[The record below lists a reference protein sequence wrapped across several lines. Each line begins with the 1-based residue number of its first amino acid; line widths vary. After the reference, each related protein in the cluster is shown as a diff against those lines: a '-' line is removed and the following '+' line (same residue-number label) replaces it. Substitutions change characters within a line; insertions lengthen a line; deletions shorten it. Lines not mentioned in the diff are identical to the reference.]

1 MTAINFPDSPSNG
14 DTHVVGG
21 VTYTYDSTE
30 TKWKT
35 TINSNAFLPL
45 TGGTLSGN
53 LTLGSN
59 QLTAG
64 GLTYPTSD
72 GTTGQYLQTDGAG
85 ALSFQTVEGLPDAI
99 DVNASAPADSLN
111 IDTSGR
117 VGIATTNPSVPLE
130 VESAGT
136 SNVRSPAIRIHT
148 PSTATGGDTGSTLE
162 FSALNSNSAKF
173 VAVEL
178 ASRHVTTTAGSEWA
192 YLTVE
197 IPQGSGLTRAFTI
210 ADTIFAP
217 LTYNLTTGSGAN
229 VYIHGNGGF
238 LRSTSSIKY
247 KTDVETLEDSYAD
260 ALLECRPVWYRSLS
274 ANDSPDHG
282 YWGFIAEEVAE
293 IDPRLVHWRT
303 VEVTKDENGE
313 TIEVPCEP
321 EAEGVQYDRFVP
333 HLINLVKRQKEQIE
347 ALETRIA
354 ALEGGT
360 N

>member
-72 GTTGQYLQTDGAG
+72 GTTGQYLQTDGNG

-111 IDTSGR
+111 IDASGR
-117 VGIATTNPSVPLE
+117 VGIATTSPSAPLE

-136 SNVRSPAIRIHT
+136 SSVVNPAIKIHT
-148 PSTATGGDTGSTLE
+148 PSNSTGTTASSLL
-162 FSALNSNSAKF
+162 FSALNSSSAK
-173 VAVEL
+173 
-178 ASRHVTTTAGSEWA
+178 VTTAQFASVLGSNTAGSEYA
-192 YLTVE
+192 SFTID
-197 IPQGSGLTRAFTI
+197 IPQGSGLTRAFTL
-210 ADTIFAP
+210 ANTIFAP
-217 LTYNLTTGSGAN
+217 LTYNQTTTTGAN
-229 VYIHGNGGF
+229 VYIHSNGGF

-260 ALLECRPVWYRSLS
+260 ALLECRPVWFRSLS
-274 ANDSPDHG
+274 ANDNPDHG
-282 YWGFIAEEVAE
+282 HWGFIAEEVAE
-293 IDPRLVHWRT
+293 IDPRLVYWKT
-303 VEVTKDENGE
+303 VEVTQDENGE